1 MTCLVGEGIMPV
13 QAQDSWLKRA
23 MRPGLLLLA
32 VLVLGAGL
40 IACGG
45 GDDEDS
51 GGSEA
56 TSTPASSGSTGSGG
70 AATASA
76 TTAASGGSNSGG
88 GATVGTEKGNQI
100 ANASM
105 LVVGD
110 LPGSGWVVTA
120 TDDFEGSLLDGAD
133 TELGDTPACG
143 AYVKKVTD
151 AAKKAREARVGRA
164 ARTFDQPNSVF
175 GSSVDVEVAVY
186 KDSKTASTLISEAK
200 GAFSSADF
208 ENCFREV
215 IKGSGGEIPSDVKFE
230 LKAGKPLTSVPNSG
244 IAQAYDI
251 TLSSAGVSFSMH
263 AELYAWA
270 NKNATAFVT
279 IFGSPD
285 EVKADLVKAAVS
297 KTEEKLSKAQ

>member
-1 MTCLVGEGIMPV
+1 
-13 QAQDSWLKRA
+13 

-32 VLVLGAGL
+32 VLVLGVGL
-40 IACGG
+40 VACGG

-51 GGSEA
+51 SGSEA
-56 TSTPASSGSTGSGG
+56 TSTPASSGSTGG

-76 TTAASGGSNSGG
+76 TTAANGGSTSGG

-100 ANASM
+100 ANDAM
-105 LVVGD
+105 LVVAD

-133 TELGDTPACG
+133 TELADTPACS

-164 ARTFDQPNSVF
+164 ARTFDQPNAVF

-200 GAFSSADF
+200 GAFSSTDF

-244 IAQAYDI
+244 VAQAYDI

-285 EVKADLVKAAVS
+285 EVKADVVKAAVS
-297 KTEEKLSKAQ
+297 NTEEKLSKAQ